1 MDTVWRDT
9 VWRIASMLA
18 AAVIVCGPPMSASAP
33 RVTVS
38 SLDAYKVVLLPW
50 SHPDFARALKP
61 GMAREFEA
69 LLPYTA
75 VIKNDSDREVI
86 AYSVLWNCVGVDGRV
101 TTGARAVDTFS
112 ILQRGANFLPH
123 STEVVSLQLCLEAG
137 ASQVDM
143 ATKVSM
149 GRLVDVFSQQISI
162 DISLDAVLFDDGS
175 AIGSDRAGWIPRW
188 KAWLDAERE
197 VLTTAVQSSD
207 TERINILRQFATGD
221 QDPGKLAALAN
232 HSADYGECLAHARG
246 YFSRSLL
253 KELESGNGETSI
265 KNVRN
270 IIGSKT
276 YPSVHRMGSSPA
288 DPGC

>member
-1 MDTVWRDT
+1 VDT

-50 SHPDFARALKP
+50 PHPDFARALKP
-61 GMAREFEA
+61 GMAKEFDA

-86 AYSVLWNCVGVDGRV
+86 AYSVLWNCVGVEGRA
-101 TTGARAVDTFS
+101 TTAARTVDTFS

-123 STEVVSLQLCLEAG
+123 SSEVVSLQLSLEAG

-143 ATKVSM
+143 TTKVSVD
-149 GRLVDVFSQQISI
+149 RLVDIFSQQISI

-175 AIGSDRAGWIPRW
+175 AVGSDRAGWIPRW

-232 HSADYGECLAHARG
+232 HSADYGECLAHAKG

-253 KELESGNGETSI
+253 KELEEGNGETAM

-276 YPSVHRMGSSPA
+276 YPSVHRMGSSLA